1 MEQAKLENLIVCLPT
16 GSGKTYIAVM
26 LIKEMSSAIRG
37 SLKNNAKRTI
47 FLVKTGRKESWN
59 YFHYYWFIFF
69 SQVQLAIQQR
79 DYIHTHTDLRVGCFY
94 GELNVDL
101 WHKEEW
107 DEVFENN
114 EVLVFTAQVFLNLID
129 HSYFRKIQDFV

>member
-47 FLVKTGRKESWN
+47 FLVKTGRKES
-59 YFHYYWFIFF
+59 
-69 SQVQLAIQQR
+69 
-79 DYIHTHTDLRVGCFY
+79 
-94 GELNVDL
+94 
-101 WHKEEW
+101 
-107 DEVFENN
+107 
-114 EVLVFTAQVFLNLID
+114 
-129 HSYFRKIQDFV
+129 